1 MMQRDTQLAMQDSQ
15 VKSAY
20 HASAVSALLQKNV
33 YITNKF
39 WGGKIR

>member
-20 HASAVSALLQKNV
+20 HAPSVSALLKKN
-33 YITNKF
+33 IIPSH
-39 WGGKIR
+39 G